1 MENYRLP
8 VAVFLFTFG
17 LLTIVQVIL
26 SSPPLLLLERFI
38 RGGGW
43 FEIVAVALYGAFIAF
58 KMQDPANIS
67 RLRKITW
74 IIFSAVFFL
83 QLITGLLGA
92 DKFLMTG
99 KLHLPIPV
107 MILSGPL
114 YRGHLSVMTILFL
127 STIILT
133 GPAWC
138 SHLCYFGAFDN
149 LASGTTARK
158 EVLKNKTAIK
168 TILLILVIT
177 VTLILRWLEVP
188 VMTATIAATGF
199 GLTGILIMAF
209 ISRKKGKMVH
219 CILYCPIGTLVNLI
233 RYINPF
239 RIYIDKNCTF
249 CMKCTSICK
258 YDALNVQDIRNR
270 KPGFSCTFCGDCLAG
285 CRENSIKYHF
295 LKMQPQ
301 SARKIYLFLTIS
313 LHASFLALARI

>member
-43 FEIVAVALYGAFIAF
+43 FEIMAVALYGAFIAF

-74 IIFSAVFFL
+74 ITFSAVFFL

-114 YRGHLSVMTILFL
+114 YRGQLSVMTILFL

-149 LASGTTARK
+149 LASGITARK
-158 EVLKNKTAIK
+158 EVLKHKTAIK

-188 VMTATIAATGF
+188 VMTATIAAAGF

-233 RYINPF
+233 RYVNPF

-258 YDALNVQDIRNR
+258 YDALNLQDIRNR
-270 KPGFSCTFCGDCLAG
+270 KPGYTCTYCGDCLAA